1 MLDRLRA
8 VLDSR
13 YPRLFARVIAAVV
26 CFALAIVL
34 SVIPG
39 PAFPFWILGL
49 ALLGVSVGQVLMGIH
64 AIQEFLHRHVP
75 YADRLP
81 RFQKGHMKSI
91 LRHRWVQTLD
101 RMTGYRERRRR
112 QRAKRRAARAA
123 GTAKDEGRPRP

>member
-1 MLDRLRA
+1 MLDRLRS

-13 YPRLFARVIAAVV
+13 YPRLVARVIAAVV

-49 ALLGVSVGQVLMGIH
+49 ALLGVSVGQVLMSIH
-64 AIQEFLHRHVP
+64 AIQEFLNRHVP

-81 RFQKGHMKSI
+81 RLRKGHMKAI
-91 LRHRWVQTLD
+91 LRHRWVRTLD
-101 RMTGYRERRRR
+101 RWTGYRENRRR
-112 QRAKRRAARAA
+112 QRAKRRAARA
-123 GTAKDEGRPRP
+123 GERSEG